1 MQQRSHGATP
11 CRIKSNMDSLC
22 SLDLTSTVI
31 IPSKSQSE
39 TIVEVVVELALVAM
53 YNRCQLDQQGFV
65 TVGHLKLFSSFDE
78 EYCNSGLK
86 GQVQSCLLSIF
97 AANPQRP
104 S

>member
-1 MQQRSHGATP
+1 M
-11 CRIKSNMDSLC
+11 
-22 SLDLTSTVI
+22 
-31 IPSKSQSE
+31 
-39 TIVEVVVELALVAM
+39 AM

-97 AANPQRP
+97 AADPQRP